1 MFSFV
6 STSGR
11 ISAQIPRITK
21 TLKMFDD
28 VADRHVAVARRSREH
43 RDHQFG
49 HRGADGDDRQ
59 ADDEFRDAEMLGY
72 RRRAV
77 RQEICAAEDQ
87 PQADE

>member
-1 MFSFV
+1 MSRRMFSQDYEDV
-6 STSGR
+6 ENVR
-11 ISAQIPRITK
+11 A
-21 TLKMFDD
+21 DD
-28 VADRHVAVARRSREH
+28 VADRHVAVARRGREY

-59 ADDEFRDAEMLGY
+59 ADDEFRDTETLGY